1 MISSILPDIT
11 IASNSWLQVTLP
23 DKIRDS
29 IKFQALSLGILEYS
43 FDGGVTYMRTV
54 GSGEQL
60 RDNFSNQNIWFRT
73 PSADTIKIMIVDKG
87 L

>member
-1 MISSILPDIT
+1 MISSILPDIA
-11 IASNSWLQVTLP
+11 IASNVWTQVALP

-29 IKFQALSLGILEYS
+29 IRFQALSLGILEYS
-43 FDGGVTYMRTV
+43 FDGGITYMRTV

-60 RDNFSNQNIWFRT
+60 LGNFSNKNIWFRT
-73 PSADTIKIMIVDKG
+73 PSSDTIKIMIADTG